1 MKFFWKL
8 YFSLMILLC
17 SCFSIGSYIL
27 IQGSFNNSL
36 KREMNTA
43 YQENSIICSTLKNYT
58 NWYEEDIEDI
68 SRIQELLATVTVQSF
83 DRNIMFCLRDVKGDI
98 VFQNDHFN
106 HSSTST
112 KNLKNNQKK
121 SILKKSPSKY
131 YVYTLQIV
139 SIGSNQFYIENK
151 YDVTSLFQTR
161 SSQIQTYLKST
172 AVLLCLGMILV
183 YMISSWLMKP
193 IKRLSQGL
201 KEVTQDN
208 TYSQLEVTGDDE
220 IADVMNDFNSMSI
233 HLSQTLEELNETI
246 EKQKIFI
253 GDFSHELKTP
263 LTSIIG
269 YGDLIR
275 SKKLSEEELILYS
288 NAIVEE
294 GKRLEK
300 ISMKLM
306 DLTVLKQD
314 TCTLSPI
321 PTTLFFEQ
329 IQQGIKPLLDQHNIT
344 LTMDITPS
352 TIYIDTDLMK
362 TVLYNLID
370 NSRKA
375 IGNNGHI
382 EIRGFIEDKNYH
394 ITLTDNGCGIP
405 KEEIDK
411 LTQAFYMVDKSR
423 SRKNGGAGLGLS
435 IVDTIIKAHHA
446 SMNINSVVN
455 QGTTIE
461 IILGG
466 SYEEA

>member
-83 DRNIMFCLRDVKGDI
+83 DRNIMLCLRDVKGDI

-106 HSSTST
+106 HSSSLI
-112 KNLKNNQKK
+112 KNIKNNQKK
-121 SILKKSPSKY
+121 SILKKSSSKY
-131 YVYTLQIV
+131 YVYTLQSV
-139 SIGSNQFYIENK
+139 NIGRNQFYIENK

-183 YMISSWLMKP
+183 YVISSWLMKP

-306 DLTVLKQD
+306 DLTVLKQE

-321 PTTLFFEQ
+321 PTILFFDQ

-423 SRKNGGAGLGLS
+423 SRKNSGAGLGLS

-446 SMNINSVVN
+446 SLHIMSEVN